1 MFRSVSRFFDSLFL
15 LDVNKTVSYLF
26 EKNFLSNQEQKDANY
41 GYKCNLTTLKSKDI
55 PFGYSVNSIKDDT
68 ITLANEISK
77 KEKKL
82 GDKEW
87 SALNIYFC
95 ILKAFKTDYLRYVI
109 LTFVLIVLDAFVK
122 YSGIIYIGALL
133 GTRSITDKEVGIIS
147 GLLVFLLKA
156 TLLLSDTHLKY
167 YVMRVRAKV
176 IGSINGVSLLRI
188 SECDSNSC
196 LNQNNDSE
204 LLPKSK
210 ISRYQNIIAVDSE
223 FSENAISH
231 SIRMFVFPIRLAS
244 IFAVATK
251 ALDDASMRL
260 LIICLSTLFL
270 AAVLSLFISTL
281 FKKPFIAHREKR
293 IAETTNIIENSR
305 SLNLTQD
312 HMISLFHNLLSGS
325 RKREMFFG
333 SFRKYF
339 FTLGEVISRSMGYF
353 CYGIISLYVW
363 YSHID
368 IYKSIE
374 MIIDSAILV
383 PSFYTPLLELCY
395 LIYYISEGNNALS
408 RLAKLMQI
416 TRNKIPAKTNTEE
429 IPSHSPTIKRT
440 EKIILHADP
449 LHFGATSVNRIEMQ
463 YGVPVILS
471 CNDISYN
478 YILTDFLRRVI
489 FGESGKDGILIKLES
504 TDQGCGE
511 GDAGVIQ
518 ILADV
523 SNPVCYVPLD
533 PWISDGMSLA
543 DIILNG
549 RDYDQDLWEKVLDV
563 CELKNDLVSWGIL
576 NYDLARSTIFSQN
589 QFSRGQKVRLS
600 LSRAL
605 YGIEYKDEK
614 INSSALESPILILD
628 SIFSSMDPP
637 VCCSILSKLFN
648 GENGLLK
655 NTFSLV
661 IMDTRMLTFL
671 PNNILHS
678 CIHVVPMK
686 YQESDGFQ
694 QSNGGTP
701 KSTTSNHTS
710 SSISSII
717 NEYCFEEDLSRD
729 LWELSTEDEIFNAS
743 SNYNSNEDEITD
755 THIHSKYGENIKEIG
770 IDMIKNK
777 EKLISGT
784 CKKNQTKIE
793 RSEELIE
800 LLPKREGVTESSEN
814 SYSTLTFY
822 ILKAANRF
830 KYPKNWFITGKIGS
844 SPLEMILYLVFLL
857 LPQLIL
863 VFGEKVLL
871 GNLSK
876 VSETTVFMGKIMSV
890 DFLFF
895 TYFLCIVMAI
905 LSVITSGILE
915 VYVGL
920 RAANNLHNSFLLGY
934 ISSKLSSCIR
944 YLPVSFVL
952 NRMNLDQ
959 LTIDY
964 CTTKRVGQFVTAV
977 NVVMASIYL
986 LIMASNYPIVE
997 ITLFS
1002 AFFYMLYK
1010 YVFRYFIHS
1019 CRLIHNT
1026 YISEISLLVDTVRN
1040 ICDGR
1045 ECIKP
1050 QKLDKF
1056 YLENGYSQLHEIMK
1070 PVFIQSSLEAWLKIR
1085 LQVGIIIPVTFLN
1098 IFSSQ
1103 ISNGSSRVLVA
1114 LVVATAFSSLGRIDE
1129 VVRYLMRLE
1138 RELVS
1143 VERLRKYLELIKD
1156 EYLMKKNEAL
1166 SNKYGDV
1173 SYHGVET
1180 KSKCCPAGN
1189 IDGLVLESVSG
1200 YHSSLSS
1207 DNKRTL
1213 MDRSE
1218 VRGTLVKRIRCLN
1231 NISAVANKGEI
1242 IGIVGRSGSGKT
1254 SLLFLIAK
1262 SLEYKGV
1269 VNQSILSN
1277 GNLLVNDNHI
1287 ADCKLCRDNIDEQI
1301 MRIFL
1306 EDYNMT
1312 RHVAMLPLEVFFN
1325 DNTTIRQSVDPLNK
1339 FSSENIISALNICGV
1354 SNYLIEREVM
1364 MNLRQNKS
1372 SIGSFEEN
1380 QVPNEGTFLL
1390 LNNDKFSVIKGYLD
1404 KKIGELSLPMQIQR
1418 MLLFTH
1424 YFLRRN
1430 EINILLIDE
1439 PPVIY
1444 CSETCTPNSSS
1455 SKKSTLITNIIFK
1468 YFSHSITFI
1477 VAHDIRNLNGIKKF
1491 WYLHQG
1497 TLTIKKL

>member
-1 MFRSVSRFFDSLFL
+1 MFKIASRFFDYLFL
-15 LDVNKTVSYLF
+15 LKVDKTVGYLF
-26 EKNFLSNQEQKDANY
+26 EKNSLNNQRQRDENY
-41 GYKCNLTTLKSKDI
+41 GYKCNLTTIKSKDI

-68 ITLANEISK
+68 ITLEKVIND
-77 KEKKL
+77 KEQTL

-87 SALNIYFC
+87 STLSIYFC

-109 LTFVLIVLDAFVK
+109 LTFLLIVLDAFVK
-122 YSGIIYIGALL
+122 YSGIIYIGALI
-133 GTRSITDKEVGIIS
+133 GTRSSADKEIGIVS

-156 TLLLSDTHLKY
+156 TLLLSETHLKY
-167 YVMRVRAKV
+167 YIMRVRAKV

-210 ISRYQNIIAVDSE
+210 ISRYQNVITVDSE
-223 FSENAISH
+223 FSENAISY
-231 SIRMFVFPIRLAS
+231 SIRMFIFPIRLVS

-260 LIICLSTLFL
+260 LIISLSSLFSG
-270 AAVLSLFISTL
+270 AVLSLFISTL

-312 HMISLFHNLLSGS
+312 HMISVYHNLLAGS
-325 RKREMFFG
+325 RKREMLFG

-339 FTLGEVISRSMGYF
+339 FTLEEIISRSMGYF
-353 CYGIISLYVW
+353 CYGIISIYVW

-383 PSFYTPLLELCY
+383 PSFYTPLQELCY

-416 TRNKIPAKTNTEE
+416 TRNKMPAKTNTEE

-449 LHFGATSVNRIEMQ
+449 LLFGATSVNRIEMQ

-489 FGESGKDGILIKLES
+489 FGESGRDGILIELES
-504 TDQGCGE
+504 IDQGCGE
-511 GDAGVIQ
+511 GDKGVVQ
-518 ILADV
+518 ILADI

-563 CELKNDLVSWGIL
+563 CELKNDFASWGIL
-576 NYDLARSTIFSQN
+576 NYDLAKSTIFSQN

-614 INSSALESPILILD
+614 INGSALERPILILD
-628 SIFSSMDPP
+628 SIFSSLDPP

-655 NTFSLV
+655 NAFSLV
-661 IMDTRMLTFL
+661 ILDTRMLTFL
-671 PNNILHS
+671 PNNIIHS

-686 YQESDGFQ
+686 YQELDGFQ

-710 SSISSII
+710 ASINSII
-717 NEYCFEEDLSRD
+717 NEYCFEEDFSRD
-729 LWELSTEDEIFNAS
+729 LWELSTEEDEIFNVS
-743 SNYNSNEDEITD
+743 SNYNSNEDEVTD
-755 THIHSKYGENIKEIG
+755 THIHSKYGESIKEIG

-777 EKLISGT
+777 EKLITTT
-784 CKKNQTKIE
+784 CNKDQSKNE
-793 RSEELIE
+793 RYEELIE
-800 LLPKREGVTESSEN
+800 LLPKKEGVTESSEN

-830 KYPKNWFITGKIGS
+830 RYPKSWSITDKIGS

-871 GNLSK
+871 GSLSK
-876 VSETTVFMGKIMSV
+876 VSETTVFMGQIMSV
-890 DFLFF
+890 DLLFF
-895 TYFLCIVMAI
+895 TYFLCIIMAI
-905 LSVITSGILE
+905 LSVVTSGILE
-915 VYVGL
+915 IYVGL

-952 NRMNLDQ
+952 NRMSLDQ

-964 CTTKRVGQFVTAV
+964 CTTKRIGQFVTAV
-977 NVVMASIYL
+977 NRVMAAIYL
-986 LIMASNYPIVE
+986 SIIASKYPIIE
-997 ITLFS
+997 IMLFS
-1002 AFFYMLYK
+1002 AFFYILYK

-1019 CRLIHNT
+1019 CRLLHNT

-1070 PVFIQSSLEAWLKIR
+1070 PVLIQSSLEAWLKIR

-1103 ISNGSSRVLVA
+1103 FSSGSSRVLVA

-1156 EYLMKKNEAL
+1156 EYLMRKNDAL
-1166 SNKYGDV
+1166 GSKDGDV
-1173 SYHGVET
+1173 SYHSVEA
-1180 KSKCCPAGN
+1180 KSKCCPGGG
-1189 IDGLVLESVSG
+1189 ISSLVLESVSG

-1207 DNKRTL
+1207 DNERTL
-1213 MDRSE
+1213 LDRSE
-1218 VRGTLVKRIRCLN
+1218 VRGTLVKRICCLN

-1269 VNQSILSN
+1269 VNQLIPSN
-1277 GNLLVNDNHI
+1277 GNLPVNDNHI
-1287 ADCKLCRDNIDEQI
+1287 VDCKLCRDNIDEQI

-1325 DNTTIRQSVDPLNK
+1325 DNTTIRQSVDPFNK

-1364 MNLRQNKS
+1364 MNLRQSKS
-1372 SIGSFEEN
+1372 SLGSFEEN
-1380 QVPNEGTFLL
+1380 HVPNEGTFLL
-1390 LNNDKFSVIKGYLD
+1390 MNDKFSVINGYLD

-1424 YFLRRN
+1424 YFLRRS
-1430 EINILLIDE
+1430 EISILLIDE

-1455 SKKSTLITNIIFK
+1455 SKKSSLITDIIFK